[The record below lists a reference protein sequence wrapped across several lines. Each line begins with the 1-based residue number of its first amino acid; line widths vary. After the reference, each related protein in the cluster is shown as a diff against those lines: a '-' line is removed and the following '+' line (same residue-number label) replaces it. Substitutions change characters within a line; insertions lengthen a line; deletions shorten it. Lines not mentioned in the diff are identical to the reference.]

1 MSGDEVFALIV
12 SGVLGLIGWSRWLG
26 GLLFLKPLF
35 RNVAAQRLAWLAP
48 LVAAAAMLFVLLK
61 WSSHDVRSSALY
73 TSFYLAMWFGWLG
86 TLNFLLPYLGLSCR
100 DDVLERGN
108 TAAGIAYGGALLGL
122 TLAFAG
128 GNIGDGPG
136 WWVVIYSAG
145 LATATLLVLWVIG
158 SSISRLADTISIDR
172 DVAAGLRAM
181 GFFVGAG
188 LILGRAVAGNWHSA
202 EQTTSDFVA
211 KGWPVL
217 LLWGIAVAT
226 DVFTRPSPSRPAPD
240 RLWYGVVPCLIYLL
254 VSLGAV
260 IRQGWWE

>member
-1 MSGDEVFALIV
+1 MSGDEIFALIV
-12 SGVLGLIGWSRWLG
+12 SGVLGLIGWSGWLG
-26 GLLFLKPLF
+26 GLLFLKPLL
-35 RNVAAQRLAWLAP
+35 RKAPAQRLAWIAP
-48 LVAAAAMLFVLLK
+48 LVSAAAMLFVLLS

-73 TSFYLAMWFGWLG
+73 VSFYMAMWFGWIG
-86 TLNFLLPYLGLSCR
+86 TSSFLLPFLGLSCR

-108 TAAGIAYGGALLGL
+108 TAAGIAFGGALLGL

-136 WWVVIYSAG
+136 WWVVIFSAA
-145 LATATLLVLWVIG
+145 LATATLLLLWVVAN
-158 SSISRLADTISIDR
+158 SISRIADTITIDR
-172 DVAAGLRAM
+172 DVAAGWRAL

-217 LLWGIAVAT
+217 LLWGIWVAT
-226 DVFTRPSPSRPAPD
+226 DIFTRPAPSRPTPD
-240 RLWYGVVPCLIYLL
+240 RLLCGVVPCMFYVLAG
-254 VSLGAV
+254 LGAA
-260 IRQGWWE
+260 ILQGSWE